1 MKALV
6 HVTLK
11 PDVLDPQ
18 GKAIQKASV
27 SLGHAGV
34 TSVRQGKMFEI
45 ELDAA
50 DEAQTEILLRLLH
63 KLPPLIEHYLS
74 SFIFPQ
80 TMLHQTVKLSANAQE
95 LGGTRTQRLQ
105 PRGL

>member
-18 GKAIQKASV
+18 GKAIQHACA
-27 SLGHAGV
+27 SLGYEGV
-34 TSVRQGKMFEI
+34 HGVRQGKLFEV

-50 DEAQTEILLRLLH
+50 DEAAARKLLAELSDKLLANPVIEDYEIV
-63 KLPPLIEHYLS
+63 KIE
-74 SFIFPQ
+74 
-80 TMLHQTVKLSANAQE
+80 AA
-95 LGGTRTQRLQ
+95 
-105 PRGL
+105 